1 MKGNPDQRQAFRIS
15 HYKLSSVTF
24 LFVSGGIIRITM
36 SRYEVSCCGN
46 SQYIIGLLPQRHHV
60 FQRMQFSCSPR
71 LIHLVVNRWCDVFSW
86 QMCHCK
92 KCLKAGCLQ
101 VIGYIISCSAPGFL
115 ILSYEKNPYIFLTN
129 FLRVCQHRKIKCVPI
144 CWHADVGEG
153 VIFILHSFQTHPSGS
168 HQNPWAASWLV
179 ITFYIGMLKLK
190 SST

>member
-1 MKGNPDQRQAFRIS
+1 MELLELLR
-15 HYKLSSVTF
+15 V
-24 LFVSGGIIRITM
+24 
-36 SRYEVSCCGN
+36 YEVSCCGN

-71 LIHLVVNRWCDVFSW
+71 LIHLVVTMWCDVFSW
-86 QMCHCK
+86 QPCHRK

-101 VIGYIISCSAPGFL
+101 VIVYIISCRDPGFL
-115 ILSYEKNPYIFLTN
+115 ILSYEKKIHIF
-129 FLRVCQHRKIKCVPI
+129 FWWIFHVCVSTVKIKYVPI

-153 VIFILHSFQTHPSGS
+153 MIFILLHTFQTYPSGS